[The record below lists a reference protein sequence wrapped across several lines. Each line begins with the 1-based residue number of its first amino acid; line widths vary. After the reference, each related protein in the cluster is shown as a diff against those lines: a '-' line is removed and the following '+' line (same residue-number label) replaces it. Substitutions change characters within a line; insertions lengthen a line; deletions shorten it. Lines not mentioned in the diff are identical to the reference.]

1 MPQEIERQYK
11 EIMRQYV
18 IRQTEQNLYAGQN
31 FSRQLIQKN
40 IAPEEVISIHK
51 AALEEMQPELPE
63 NVWHSFDL
71 LIEMMIRYG
80 LALKEHQ
87 SLLQRQEEMKMEMDL
102 AANVQKTLL
111 KTTVPA
117 VSGLEIGLI
126 SVPARQMNGD
136 YIYFL
141 SDNTKYAGVAVADV
155 IGKGIPAALCM
166 SMVKYGMDS
175 LQDSNTDPAIV
186 LDVINRIVEKSVDDD
201 MFISM
206 FYGRYNVT
214 NSVFTYGSA
223 GHEPALFFDSATN
236 TFSELHAK
244 GLLLGVVP
252 NVTYIQHD
260 ITLKNGDLVVMMTDG
275 VTECRTEEGFIEQDI
290 ILSLISSLRDKPA
303 QVIVDT
309 VYKELEKMQDF
320 ELRDDFTLVIYK
332 KTDSDV

>member
-11 EIMRQYV
+11 EIMRQY
-18 IRQTEQNLYAGQN
+18 IMRQTEQNLYAGQN
-31 FSRQLIQKN
+31 FSRQFIQKN

-51 AALEEMQPELPE
+51 ASLEEMFPELPD

-87 SLLQRQEEMKMEMDL
+87 SLLQKQEEMNVEINL

-111 KTTVPA
+111 KTTVPTIE
-117 VSGLEIGLI
+117 GLEIGYI

-136 YIYFL
+136 YTYFL
-141 SDNTKYAGVAVADV
+141 SDNKDYAGVAVADV

-175 LQDSNTDPAIV
+175 LEDSHTNPAIV
-186 LDVINRIVEKSVDDD
+186 LDVINRIVEKSINDD

-206 FYGRYNVT
+206 FYGRYNVE
-214 NSVFTYGSA
+214 NSIFTYASA
-223 GHEPALFFDSATN
+223 GHEPALFFESEKDD
-236 TFSELHAK
+236 FIELHAK

-252 NVTYIQHD
+252 NVTYNQHD
-260 ITLKNGDLVVMMTDG
+260 VKMKTGDFVVMMTDG
-275 VTECRTEEGFIEQDI
+275 VTECRTDEGFIEQEI
-290 ILSLISSLRDKPA
+290 ISSLIRSVKHEPA
-303 QVIVDT
+303 QTMVEM
-309 VYKELEKMQDF
+309 VYKELEKMQNF

-332 KTDSDV
+332 KTS

>member
-111 KTTVPA
+111 KTTVPT

-260 ITLKNGDLVVMMTDG
+260 ITLKNDDLVVMMTDG

>member
-18 IRQTEQNLYAGQN
+18 MRQTEQNLYAGQN

-40 IAPEEVISIHK
+40 IAPEDVISIHK
-51 AALEEMQPELPE
+51 AALEEMQPELPV

-87 SLLQRQEEMKMEMDL
+87 SLLQRQEEMKLEMDL

-111 KTTVPA
+111 KTTVPKIK
-117 VSGLEIGLI
+117 GLEIGMI

-141 SDNTKYAGVAVADV
+141 SDNTEYAGVAVADV

-175 LQDSNTDPAIV
+175 LQDSHTDPAIV

-214 NSVFTYGSA
+214 NSVFTYASA
-223 GHEPALFFDSATN
+223 GHEPALFFDSATE

-252 NVTYIQHD
+252 NVTYKQHD
-260 ITLKNGDLVVMMTDG
+260 ITLKTGDLVVMMTDG

-290 ILSLISSLRDKPA
+290 ILSLISSLRDEPA

-332 KTDSDV
+332 KTDSNV

>member
-1 MPQEIERQYK
+1 MPQEIEAQYK
-11 EIMRQYV
+11 EILKRYV
-18 IRQTEQNLYAGQN
+18 MRQTEQNLYSGQN

-51 AALEEMQPELPE
+51 TSLKELFPELPM

-80 LALKEHQ
+80 LAHAEHQ
-87 SLLQRQEEMKMEMDL
+87 SLLQQQEEMNVEMDL

-111 KTTVPA
+111 KTKVPTIE
-117 VSGLEIGLI
+117 GLEIGLI
-126 SVPARQMNGD
+126 SVPARKMNGD

-141 SDNTKYAGVAVADV
+141 SDNKNYAGVAVADV

-175 LQDSNTDPAIV
+175 LQDPHTDPVIV
-186 LDVINRIVEKSVDDD
+186 LDVINRIVEKSVNDD

-206 FYGRYNVT
+206 FYGRYNVE
-214 NSVFTYGSA
+214 NSIFTYASA
-223 GHEPALFFDSATN
+223 GHEPALYFDSEKDD
-236 TFSELHAK
+236 FSELHAK

-252 NVTYIQHD
+252 NVKYQQLD
-260 ITLKNGDLVVMMTDG
+260 VKLKTGDFVVMMTDG
-275 VTECRTEEGFIEQDI
+275 VTECRTDEGFIEQEI
-290 ILSLISSLRDKPA
+290 IASLIHSLRHEPA
-303 QVIVDT
+303 QTIVDM
-309 VYKELEKMQDF
+309 VYKELEKMQNF

-332 KTDSDV
+332 KVS

>member
-1 MPQEIERQYK
+1 MPREIERQYK
-11 EIMRQYV
+11 EIMRQY
-18 IRQTEQNLYAGQN
+18 IMRQTEQNLYAGQN
-31 FSRQLIQKN
+31 FSRQFIQKN

-51 AALEEMQPELPE
+51 ASLEEMFPELPN

-80 LALKEHQ
+80 LALKEHE
-87 SLLQRQEEMKMEMDL
+87 SLLQKQEEMKVEINL

-111 KTTVPA
+111 KTTVPTIE
-117 VSGLEIGLI
+117 GLEIGLI

-136 YIYFL
+136 YTYFL
-141 SDNTKYAGVAVADV
+141 SDNKDYAGVAVADV

-175 LQDSNTDPAIV
+175 LEDSHTNPAIV

-206 FYGRYNVT
+206 FYGRYNVE
-214 NSVFTYGSA
+214 SSIFTYASA
-223 GHEPALFFDSATN
+223 GHEPALFFDSEKDD
-236 TFSELHAK
+236 FIELHAK

-252 NVTYIQHD
+252 NVTYNQHD
-260 ITLKNGDLVVMMTDG
+260 VKMKIGDFIVMMTDG
-275 VTECRTEEGFIEQDI
+275 VTECRTDEGFIEQEI
-290 ILSLISSLRDKPA
+290 IASLIRSVKHESA
-303 QVIVDT
+303 QTMVEM
-309 VYKELEKMQDF
+309 VYKELEKMQNF

-332 KTDSDV
+332 KTS

>member
-11 EIMRQYV
+11 EILRQYV
-18 IRQTEQNLYAGQN
+18 MRQTEQNLYTGQN

-51 AALEEMQPELPE
+51 ASLEEMFPELPM

-87 SLLQRQEEMKMEMDL
+87 SLLQKQEEMKVEMDL

-111 KTTVPA
+111 KTTVPS
-117 VSGLEIGLI
+117 VSGLEIGLV

-136 YIYFL
+136 YVYFL
-141 SDNTKYAGVAVADV
+141 SDNKDYAGVAVADV

-175 LQDSNTDPAIV
+175 LEDSHTNPAIV

-206 FYGRYNVT
+206 FYGRYNVE
-214 NSVFTYGSA
+214 NSIFTYASA
-223 GHEPALFFDSATN
+223 GHEPALFFDSEKDD
-236 TFSELHAK
+236 FSELHAK

-252 NVTYIQHD
+252 NVIYKQHD
-260 ITLKNGDLVVMMTDG
+260 VKLKTGDFVVMMTDG
-275 VTECRTEEGFIEQDI
+275 VTECRTDEGFIEQEI
-290 ILSLISSLRDKPA
+290 ISSLIRSVKHESA
-303 QVIVDT
+303 QTMVEM
-309 VYKELEKMQDF
+309 VYKELEKMQNF

-332 KTDSDV
+332 KTS

>member
-1 MPQEIERQYK
+1 MPREIERQYK

-18 IRQTEQNLYAGQN
+18 MRQTEQNLYAGQN
-31 FSRQLIQKN
+31 FSRQFIQKN

-51 AALEEMQPELPE
+51 TSLEEMFPELPN

-87 SLLQRQEEMKMEMDL
+87 SLLQKQEEMKLEMDL

-111 KTTVPA
+111 KTTVPTID
-117 VSGLEIGLI
+117 GLEIGYI

-136 YIYFL
+136 YTYFL
-141 SDNTKYAGVAVADV
+141 SDNKDYAGVAVADV

-175 LQDSNTDPAIV
+175 FEDSHTNPAIV

-206 FYGRYNVT
+206 FYGRYSVE
-214 NSVFTYGSA
+214 NSIFTYASA
-223 GHEPALFFDSATN
+223 GHEPALFFDSEKGE
-236 TFSELHAK
+236 FKELHAK

-252 NVTYIQHD
+252 NVTYNQHD
-260 ITLKNGDLVVMMTDG
+260 IKMKTGDFVVMMTDG
-275 VTECRTEEGFIEQDI
+275 VTECRTDEGFIEQEI
-290 ILSLISSLRDKPA
+290 IGSLIRSVKDESA
-303 QVIVDT
+303 QTMVEM
-309 VYKELEKMQDF
+309 VYKELEKMQNF

-332 KTDSDV
+332 KTS

>member
-11 EIMRQYV
+11 EILRQYV
-18 IRQTEQNLYAGQN
+18 MRQTEQNLYTGQN

-51 AALEEMQPELPE
+51 ASLEEMFPELPM

-87 SLLQRQEEMKMEMDL
+87 SLLQKQEEMKVEMDL

-111 KTTVPA
+111 KTTVPS
-117 VSGLEIGLI
+117 VSGLEIGLV

-136 YIYFL
+136 YVYFL
-141 SDNTKYAGVAVADV
+141 SDNKDYAGVAVADV

-175 LQDSNTDPAIV
+175 LEDSHTNPAIV

-206 FYGRYNVT
+206 FYGRYNVE
-214 NSVFTYGSA
+214 NSIFTYASA
-223 GHEPALFFDSATN
+223 GHEPALFFDSEKDD
-236 TFSELHAK
+236 FSELHAK

-252 NVTYIQHD
+252 NVIYKQHD
-260 ITLKNGDLVVMMTDG
+260 VKLKTGDFVVMMTDG
-275 VTECRTEEGFIEQDI
+275 VTECRTDEGFIEQEI
-290 ILSLISSLRDKPA
+290 IASLIRSVKHESA
-303 QVIVDT
+303 QTMVEM
-309 VYKELEKMQDF
+309 VYKELEKMQNF

-332 KTDSDV
+332 KTS

>member
-11 EIMRQYV
+11 EILRQYV
-18 IRQTEQNLYAGQN
+18 MRQTEQNLYTGQN

-51 AALEEMQPELPE
+51 ASLEEMFPELPM

-87 SLLQRQEEMKMEMDL
+87 SLLQKQEEMKVEMDL

-111 KTTVPA
+111 KTTVPS
-117 VSGLEIGLI
+117 VSGLEIGLV

-136 YIYFL
+136 YVYFL
-141 SDNTKYAGVAVADV
+141 SDNKDYAGVAVADV

-175 LQDSNTDPAIV
+175 LEDSHTNPAIV
-186 LDVINRIVEKSVDDD
+186 LDVINRIVEKSIDDD

-206 FYGRYNVT
+206 FYGRYNVE
-214 NSVFTYGSA
+214 NSIFTYASA
-223 GHEPALFFDSATN
+223 GHEPALFFDSEKDD
-236 TFSELHAK
+236 FSELHAK

-252 NVTYIQHD
+252 NVIYKQHD
-260 ITLKNGDLVVMMTDG
+260 VKLKTGDFVVMMTDG
-275 VTECRTEEGFIEQDI
+275 VTECRTDEGFIEQEI
-290 ILSLISSLRDKPA
+290 ISSLIRSVKHESA
-303 QVIVDT
+303 QTMVEM
-309 VYKELEKMQDF
+309 VYKELEKKQNF

-332 KTDSDV
+332 KTS

>member
-1 MPQEIERQYK
+1 MPREIEGQYK

-18 IRQTEQNLYAGQN
+18 MRQTEQNLYAGQN
-31 FSRQLIQKN
+31 FSRQFIQKN

-51 AALEEMQPELPE
+51 NSLEEMFPELPN

-87 SLLQRQEEMKMEMDL
+87 SLLQKQEEMKVEMDL
-102 AANVQKTLL
+102 AANVQKRLL
-111 KTTVPA
+111 KTTVPTID
-117 VSGLEIGLI
+117 GLEIGLI

-136 YIYFL
+136 YTYFL
-141 SDNTKYAGVAVADV
+141 SDNRDYAGVAVADV

-175 LQDSNTDPAIV
+175 LEDSHTNPAIV

-206 FYGRYNVT
+206 FYGRYNVE
-214 NSVFTYGSA
+214 NSIFTYASA
-223 GHEPALFFDSATN
+223 GHEPALFFDSEKDE
-236 TFSELHAK
+236 FSELHAK

-252 NVTYIQHD
+252 NVTYNQHD
-260 ITLKNGDLVVMMTDG
+260 VKMKTGDFVAMMTDG
-275 VTECRTEEGFIEQDI
+275 VTECRTDEGFIEQEI
-290 ILSLISSLRDKPA
+290 ISSLIKSVKHESA
-303 QVIVDT
+303 QTMVEM
-309 VYKELEKMQDF
+309 VYKELEKMQNF

-332 KTDSDV
+332 KTS

>member
-1 MPQEIERQYK
+1 MPREIERQYK
-11 EIMRQYV
+11 EIMRQY
-18 IRQTEQNLYAGQN
+18 IMRQTEQNLYAGQN
-31 FSRQLIQKN
+31 FSRQFIQKN

-51 AALEEMQPELPE
+51 ASLEEMFPELPN

-80 LALKEHQ
+80 LALKEHE
-87 SLLQRQEEMKMEMDL
+87 SLLQKQEEMKVEINL

-111 KTTVPA
+111 KTTVPTID
-117 VSGLEIGLI
+117 GLEIGII

-136 YIYFL
+136 YTYFL
-141 SDNTKYAGVAVADV
+141 SDNKDYAGVAVADV

-175 LQDSNTDPAIV
+175 LEDSHTNPAIV

-206 FYGRYNVT
+206 FYGRYNVE
-214 NSVFTYGSA
+214 SSIFTYASA
-223 GHEPALFFDSATN
+223 GHEPALFFDSEKEE
-236 TFSELHAK
+236 FEELHAK

-252 NVTYIQHD
+252 NVTYNQHD
-260 ITLKNGDLVVMMTDG
+260 VKMKTGDFVVMMTDG
-275 VTECRTEEGFIEQDI
+275 VTECRTDEGFIEQEI
-290 ILSLISSLRDKPA
+290 IASLIRSVKHESA
-303 QVIVDT
+303 QTMVEM
-309 VYKELEKMQDF
+309 VYKELEKMQNF

-332 KTDSDV
+332 KTS

>member
-11 EIMRQYV
+11 EILRQYV
-18 IRQTEQNLYAGQN
+18 MRQTEQNLYTGQN

-51 AALEEMQPELPE
+51 ASLEEMFPELPM

-87 SLLQRQEEMKMEMDL
+87 SLLQKQEEMKVEMDL

-111 KTTVPA
+111 KTTVPS
-117 VSGLEIGLI
+117 VSGLEIGLV

-136 YIYFL
+136 YVYFL
-141 SDNTKYAGVAVADV
+141 SDNKDYAGVAVADV

-175 LQDSNTDPAIV
+175 LEDSHTNPAIV
-186 LDVINRIVEKSVDDD
+186 LDVINRIVEKSIDDD

-206 FYGRYNVT
+206 FYGRYNVE
-214 NSVFTYGSA
+214 NSIFTYASA
-223 GHEPALFFDSATN
+223 GHEPALFFDSEKDD
-236 TFSELHAK
+236 FLELHAK

-252 NVTYIQHD
+252 NVIYKQHD
-260 ITLKNGDLVVMMTDG
+260 VKLKTGDFVVMMTDG
-275 VTECRTEEGFIEQDI
+275 VTECRTDEGFIEQEI
-290 ILSLISSLRDKPA
+290 ISSLIRSVKHESA
-303 QVIVDT
+303 QTMVEM
-309 VYKELEKMQDF
+309 VYKELEKMQNF

-332 KTDSDV
+332 KTS

>member
-11 EIMRQYV
+11 EILRQYV
-18 IRQTEQNLYAGQN
+18 MRQTEQNLYAGQN

-40 IAPEEVISIHK
+40 ISPEEVISIHK
-51 AALEEMQPELPE
+51 ASLEEMFPELPM

-80 LALKEHQ
+80 LALREHQ
-87 SLLQRQEEMKMEMDL
+87 SLLQKQEEMKVEMDL

-111 KTTVPA
+111 KTIVP
-117 VSGLEIGLI
+117 SIEGLEIGLI

-141 SDNTKYAGVAVADV
+141 SDNKEYAGVAVADV

-175 LQDSNTDPAIV
+175 LQDSHTNPAIV

-206 FYGRYNVT
+206 FYGRYNVD
-214 NSVFTYGSA
+214 NSIFTYASA
-223 GHEPALFFDSATN
+223 GHEPALFFDAEKDD
-236 TFSELHAK
+236 FSELHAK

-252 NVTYIQHD
+252 NVTYNQHD
-260 ITLKNGDLVVMMTDG
+260 VKMKTGDFVVMMTDG
-275 VTECRTEEGFIEQDI
+275 VTECRTEEGFIEQEI
-290 ILSLISSLRDKPA
+290 VLSLIRSVKHESA
-303 QVIVDT
+303 QTMVEM
-309 VYKELEKMQDF
+309 VYKELEKMQNF

-332 KTDSDV
+332 KTS

>member
-1 MPQEIERQYK
+1 MPREIERQYK
-11 EIMRQYV
+11 EIMRQY
-18 IRQTEQNLYAGQN
+18 IMRQTEQNLYAGQN
-31 FSRQLIQKN
+31 FSRQFIQKN

-51 AALEEMQPELPE
+51 ASLEEMFPELPN

-80 LALKEHQ
+80 LALKEHE
-87 SLLQRQEEMKMEMDL
+87 SLLQKQEEMKVEINL

-111 KTTVPA
+111 KTTVPTIE
-117 VSGLEIGLI
+117 GLEIGLI

-136 YIYFL
+136 YTYFL
-141 SDNTKYAGVAVADV
+141 SDNKDYAGVAVADV

-175 LQDSNTDPAIV
+175 LEDSHTNPAIV

-206 FYGRYNVT
+206 FYGRYNVE
-214 NSVFTYGSA
+214 SSIFTYASA
-223 GHEPALFFDSATN
+223 GHEPALFFDSETDD
-236 TFSELHAK
+236 FIELHAK

-252 NVTYIQHD
+252 NVTYNQHD
-260 ITLKNGDLVVMMTDG
+260 VKMKIGDFIVMMTDG
-275 VTECRTEEGFIEQDI
+275 VTECRTDEGFIEQEI
-290 ILSLISSLRDKPA
+290 IASLIRSVKHESA
-303 QVIVDT
+303 QTMVEM
-309 VYKELEKMQDF
+309 VYKELEKMQNF

-332 KTDSDV
+332 KTS

>member
-11 EIMRQYV
+11 EIMRQY
-18 IRQTEQNLYAGQN
+18 IMRQTEQNLYAGQN
-31 FSRQLIQKN
+31 FSRQFIQKN

-51 AALEEMQPELPE
+51 ASLEEMFPELPD

-87 SLLQRQEEMKMEMDL
+87 SLLQKQEEMNVEINL

-111 KTTVPA
+111 KTTVPTID
-117 VSGLEIGLI
+117 GLEIGFI

-136 YIYFL
+136 YTYFL
-141 SDNTKYAGVAVADV
+141 SDNKDYAGVAVADV

-175 LQDSNTDPAIV
+175 LEDSHTNPAIV
-186 LDVINRIVEKSVDDD
+186 LDVINRIVEKSVNDD

-206 FYGRYNVT
+206 FYGRYNVE
-214 NSVFTYGSA
+214 NSIFTYASA
-223 GHEPALFFDSATN
+223 GHEPALFFESEKDE
-236 TFSELHAK
+236 FIELHAK

-252 NVTYIQHD
+252 NVTYNQHD
-260 ITLKNGDLVVMMTDG
+260 VKMKTGDFVVMMTDG
-275 VTECRTEEGFIEQDI
+275 VTECRTDEGFIEQEI
-290 ILSLISSLRDKPA
+290 ISSLIHSVKHEPA
-303 QVIVDT
+303 QVMVEM
-309 VYKELEKMQDF
+309 VYKELEKMQNF

-332 KTDSDV
+332 KTS

>member
-1 MPQEIERQYK
+1 MPREIERQYK
-11 EIMRQYV
+11 EIMRQY
-18 IRQTEQNLYAGQN
+18 IMRQTEQNLYAGQN
-31 FSRQLIQKN
+31 FSRQFIQKN

-51 AALEEMQPELPE
+51 ASLEEMFPELPN

-87 SLLQRQEEMKMEMDL
+87 SLLQKQEEMKVEINL

-111 KTTVPA
+111 KTTVPTID
-117 VSGLEIGLI
+117 GLEIGII

-136 YIYFL
+136 YTYFL
-141 SDNTKYAGVAVADV
+141 SDNKDYAGVAVADV

-175 LQDSNTDPAIV
+175 LEDSHTNPAIV

-206 FYGRYNVT
+206 FYGRYNVE
-214 NSVFTYGSA
+214 SSIFTYASA
-223 GHEPALFFDSATN
+223 GHEPALFFDSEKDE
-236 TFSELHAK
+236 FIELHAK

-252 NVTYIQHD
+252 NVTYNQHD
-260 ITLKNGDLVVMMTDG
+260 VKMKTGDFVVMMTDG
-275 VTECRTEEGFIEQDI
+275 VTECRTDEGFIEQEI
-290 ILSLISSLRDKPA
+290 IASLISSVKHESA
-303 QVIVDT
+303 QTMVEM
-309 VYKELEKMQDF
+309 VYKELEKMQNF

-332 KTDSDV
+332 KTS